1 MENKPVETLSKL
13 TGFSN
18 LANGSVLREILEN
31 KQPGPALP
39 VSKTIAG
46 RAENPLLP
54 RSAVRG
60 LPKRGQGCKPVNQAL
75 GAAAPA
81 HVLLLDNS
89 YGKVLL

>member
-1 MENKPVETLSKL
+1 MENKPVETRSKL
-13 TGFSN
+13 AGFSY
-18 LANGSVLREILEN
+18 LANGTVLREILEN
-31 KQPGPALP
+31 KQPGLALP

-54 RSAVRG
+54 RAAVRG

-75 GAAAPA
+75 GVAAPA
-81 HVLLLDNS
+81 HVLLLENS